1 MQKGNTFSYLSI
13 RKWRGKGGR
22 KEEAERYTIK
32 RAPMCTFLASG
43 WNSGSSVHSSVVTV
57 SIYYYDHYLRNSIVC
72 FHNACLFDFPFAT
85 RMYDFPNSQQTEKN
99 PTSHAHILV
108 NPTSR
113 EAVKSRF
120 LSRYFVFFPNPTLY
134 FGQIPDPKNTLPK
147 PCIEGDTVKVCL
159 CLWCPAEILIT

>member
-1 MQKGNTFSYLSI
+1 MEGKRRKKGRGREIYNKKSPHVYFSSI
-13 RKWRGKGGR
+13 RVKQWVFC
-22 KEEAERYTIK
+22 
-32 RAPMCTFLASG
+32 PL
-43 WNSGSSVHSSVVTV
+43 V

-99 PTSHAHILV
+99 PTPHAHILV

-120 LSRYFVFFPNPTLY
+120 LSRYFVFFRIPLCILVKSQIPKIPFPNPVLRVTLSKSAY
-134 FGQIPDPKNTLPK
+134 VFDVLLKY
-147 PCIEGDTVKVCL
+147 
-159 CLWCPAEILIT
+159 

>member
-108 NPTSR
+108 NPTSW

-120 LSRYFVFFPNPTLY
+120 LSRYFVFFRIPLCILVNSQIPKIPFPNPVLRVTLSKSAY
-134 FGQIPDPKNTLPK
+134 VFDVLLKY
-147 PCIEGDTVKVCL
+147 
-159 CLWCPAEILIT
+159 